1 MDVPERPG
9 LGVFEMSVE
18 GPLGPLLRC
27 ALKPRVVVHSGRC
40 TVLRVASP
48 ADLVELVELL
58 ISADLA
64 IDSVRPAAL

>member
-1 MDVPERPG
+1 
-9 LGVFEMSVE
+9 
-18 GPLGPLLRC
+18 
-27 ALKPRVVVHSGRC
+27 VVVHSGRC